1 LASVRAVTR
10 VNVEQAS
17 KSSMWRLTWPY
28 LRESCIAGE
37 ESDIGTQ
44 RLHRGSDDGTYT
56 TRIEATRETP
66 SRGRARDQPEA
77 REGQIGRGGESD
89 GLVVPGKP
97 GNAGGGK
104 EPSFKPMW
112 KVVKE
117 GGLGNLETPPSVRK
131 LQTALHAKAKAEPE
145 FRFYLLYDKMY
156 RADVLS
162 FAYAR
167 CKANGG
173 AAGVDGQTFED
184 IEAYGGRD
192 QGAEGLV
199 TPANVTEWN
208 PWLGELAEELRNKT
222 YRPQAVRR
230 VYIPKPNSKK
240 MRPLGI
246 ATIRDRVVQTA
257 AMLVL
262 EPIFEADLEPEQ
274 YAYRAGKNALEAV
287 ETVNRL
293 LNLGYTDV
301 VDADLRGYFDEIPH
315 GPLMQ
320 SVARRICDRHMLH
333 LIKMWIEAPVEETDD
348 RGRKRRTTQNRDQQ
362 RGIPQGSPI
371 SPVLA
376 NLYMR
381 RLVLWWRQSGVRRR
395 LKAVMVNYADD
406 LVICCKGTADIA
418 MQTLREA
425 VKKLQLAVNE
435 DKTRICR
442 VPEGSFDF
450 LGYTFGRCYSR
461 KTGKAHLNS
470 WPSRKGIKR
479 VCDAIRDETGR
490 HRTTQSADRLV
501 KRLNAKLIG
510 WANYFRLGPVS
521 PAYRAVDA
529 HAKRRLRKWLCKK
542 HRVQGQG
549 YNRYP
554 DQYLYETL
562 RLVRLPGLTRNL
574 PWAKA

>member
-1 LASVRAVTR
+1 
-10 VNVEQAS
+10 
-17 KSSMWRLTWPY
+17 M
-28 LRESCIAGE
+28 
-37 ESDIGTQ
+37 
-44 RLHRGSDDGTYT
+44 
-56 TRIEATRETP
+56 
-66 SRGRARDQPEA
+66 
-77 REGQIGRGGESD
+77 
-89 GLVVPGKP
+89 
-97 GNAGGGK
+97 
-104 EPSFKPMW
+104 
-112 KVVKE
+112 
-117 GGLGNLETPPSVRK
+117 GNLETPSSVRK
-131 LQTALHAKAKAEPE
+131 LQTSLHAKAKAEPE
-145 FRFYLLYDKMY
+145 FRFYLLYDKLY

-162 FAYAR
+162 LAYAR

-184 IEAYGGRD
+184 IEAYGGQDRD
-192 QGAEGLV
+192 AEGHQ
-199 TPANVTEWN
+199 TPDVETGWN
-208 PWLGELAEELRNKT
+208 PWLGELALELRNKT

-240 MRPLGI
+240 RRPLGI
-246 ATIRDRVVQTA
+246 ATIRDRVVQAA

-287 ETVNRL
+287 EAVNRL
-293 LNLGYTDV
+293 LHLGYTAV

-320 SVARRICDRHMLH
+320 SVARRISDRHILH

-348 RGRKRRTTQNRDQQ
+348 RGRKRRTTQNRDQH

-371 SPVLA
+371 SPLLA

-381 RLVLWWRQSGVRRR
+381 RLVLWWKQKGVRQR
-395 LKAVMVNYADD
+395 LRAVIVNYADD

-442 VPEGSFDF
+442 VPEESFDF
-450 LGYTFGRCYSR
+450 LGYTFGRYYSR

-470 WPSRKGIKR
+470 KPSRKSVKR
-479 VCDAIRDETGR
+479 ICDAIRDETGR
-490 HRTTQSADRLV
+490 YTTTLSADRLV
-501 KRLNAKLIG
+501 KRLNAKITG

-529 HAKRRLRKWLCKK
+529 HANYRLRKWLCDK

-549 YNRYP
+549 YNRFP

-562 RLVRLPGLTRNL
+562 GLVRLPGQTRNL

>member
-1 LASVRAVTR
+1 MR
-10 VNVEQAS
+10 
-17 KSSMWRLTWPY
+17 
-28 LRESCIAGE
+28 
-37 ESDIGTQ
+37 
-44 RLHRGSDDGTYT
+44 
-56 TRIEATRETP
+56 
-66 SRGRARDQPEA
+66 
-77 REGQIGRGGESD
+77 
-89 GLVVPGKP
+89 
-97 GNAGGGK
+97 
-104 EPSFKPMW
+104 

-117 GGLGNLETPPSVRK
+117 GRLGSLETPPRVRK

-145 FRFYLLYDKMY
+145 FRFYLLYDKVY

-173 AAGVDGQTFED
+173 AAGVDGQTFDD
-184 IEAYGGRD
+184 IEAYGSQDLESEGR
-192 QGAEGLV
+192 E
-199 TPANVTEWN
+199 TPDIETDWN
-208 PWLGELAEELRNKT
+208 RWLEELAQELRDKT

-293 LNLGYTDV
+293 LNLGYTAV

-315 GPLMQ
+315 GPLMT
-320 SVARRICDRHMLH
+320 SVARRISDRQILH
-333 LIKMWIEAPVEETDD
+333 LIKMWIEAPVEEMDD
-348 RGRKRRTTQNRDQQ
+348 HGRKRRTTRNWDEH
-362 RGIPQGSPI
+362 RGIAQGSPI
-371 SPVLA
+371 SPLLA

-406 LVICCKGTADIA
+406 LVICCKGTADLA
-418 MQTLREA
+418 MQTMRE
-425 VKKLQLAVNE
+425 VIKKLQLEVNE

-442 VPEGSFDF
+442 LPEESFDF
-450 LGYTFGRCYSR
+450 LGYTFGRCYSH
-461 KTGKAHLNS
+461 KTGNAHLNS
-470 WPSRKGIKR
+470 KPSKKSIKR
-479 VCDAIRDETGR
+479 ICDAIRDETGG
-490 HRTTQSADRLV
+490 HTMTLSAEKLV
-501 KRLNAKLIG
+501 KRLNFKLTG

-521 PAYRAVDA
+521 PAYRVVDA
-529 HAKRRLRKWLCKK
+529 QANYRLRKWLCRK
-542 HRVQGQG
+542 HRVQSQG
-549 YNRYP
+549 YNRFP
-554 DQYLYETL
+554 DQYHYETL

>member
-1 LASVRAVTR
+1 
-10 VNVEQAS
+10 
-17 KSSMWRLTWPY
+17 M
-28 LRESCIAGE
+28 G
-37 ESDIGTQ
+37 
-44 RLHRGSDDGTYT
+44 H
-56 TRIEATRETP
+56 
-66 SRGRARDQPEA
+66 
-77 REGQIGRGGESD
+77 
-89 GLVVPGKP
+89 
-97 GNAGGGK
+97 
-104 EPSFKPMW
+104 
-112 KVVKE
+112 
-117 GGLGNLETPPSVRK
+117 LETPPSVRK

-145 FRFYLLYDKMY
+145 FRFYLLYDKVY

-184 IEAYGGRD
+184 IEAYGG
-192 QGAEGLV
+192 QGAGSTDRKV
-199 TPANVTEWN
+199 PDVDSGWN
-208 PWLGELAEELRNKT
+208 PWLGELAEELRNRT

-274 YAYRAGKNALEAV
+274 YAYRAGKTALDAV

-293 LNLGYTDV
+293 LNLGYTAV

-315 GPLMQ
+315 GPLMT
-320 SVARRICDRHMLH
+320 SVARRISDRHMLH

-348 RGRKRRTTQNRDQQ
+348 RGRKRRTTQNRDQH

-371 SPVLA
+371 SPLLS

-381 RLVLWWRQSGVRRR
+381 RLVLWWRLSGARRR

-418 MQTLREA
+418 MQTMREA
-425 VKKLQLAVNE
+425 IKKLQLAVNE
-435 DKTRICR
+435 DKTRLCR
-442 VPEGSFDF
+442 VPDESFDF
-450 LGYTFGRCYSR
+450 LGYTFGRCYCR
-461 KTGKAHLNS
+461 RTGKAHLNS
-470 WPSRKGIKR
+470 KPSKKSIQRI
-479 VCDAIRDETGR
+479 CDAIGDETGR
-490 HRTTQSADRLV
+490 NRTLLSAEKVV
-501 KRLNAKLIG
+501 KRLNAKLTG

-529 HAKRRLRKWLCKK
+529 HANHRLRKWLCDK
-542 HRVQGQG
+542 HRVPGQG
-549 YNRYP
+549 GHRFP
-554 DQYLYETL
+554 DRHLYKTL
-562 RLVRLPGLTRNL
+562 GLVWLPGLTRNL